1 MDNITLL
8 GMPGAGKS
16 TIGVLLAKAINYDF
30 LDTDLSIQR
39 QEGMLLREIIAKKG
53 LEEFKKI
60 ENQVNRDVLVERTVI
75 APGGSV
81 VYGEEAMEHLH
92 AISKVIYLK
101 LSYEEINRRVGNLK
115 KRGVA
120 MQDGQTLLDIYNER
134 SPLYEKYSDVIIPV
148 DGMDIGEVLEEV
160 LRNL

>member
-1 MDNITLL
+1 MNNITLL

-60 ENQVNRDVLVERTVI
+60 ENQVNRDVCVERTVI

-81 VYGEEAMEHLH
+81 IYGEEAMEHL
-92 AISKVIYLK
+92 ASISKVIYLK
-101 LSYEEINRRVGNLK
+101 LSYEEIRKRLGNLK
-115 KRGVA
+115 KRGVVFA
-120 MQDGQTLLDIYNER
+120 EGQTLEDLYKER
-134 SPLYEKYSDVIIPV
+134 APLYEKYSEVIIDA
-148 DGMDIGEVLEEV
+148 DGLDIGEVLEEV
-160 LRNL
+160 LQNL